1 MNAHLSYTDILKKY
15 QSGEI
20 LFRDEIKT
28 ILKSQNIKIVVL
40 DDDPTGIQTVHGCL
54 LLTKWD
60 KKNLYKAFSHKSPVF
75 YILTNTRSMA
85 GDDASLVTRQVM
97 KAVIEGNENN
107 FKLIFI
113 SRSDSTLRGHFPLE
127 PEIMLDELD
136 QSGNKV
142 SLPVFFIPSFFEA
155 GRMTIDGVH
164 YMRSGD
170 DLIPVSET
178 EFASDNVFG
187 YKNSDLTEYI
197 IEKSKG
203 SISKEETGRIS
214 LEDLSTGDYNK
225 LPDSSR
231 EPNLNTSSTGKSSVS
246 YRNGGDPDVMQP
258 RMPAPESGLR
268 FSLQSFEK
276 FLKLKYVIVDAIDYN
291 YLNIFSKSFLEWF
304 SGMDSYAVFRTSSS
318 LPKAIGGIDDIEL
331 LNGKSL
337 GTSGETGLI
346 VVGSHVGKSSSQLA
360 VLLKDEEIK
369 GVEVDIEKAIAEDW
383 NYMDD
388 IIRKIDII
396 RADGKTPAIYTSR
409 KEKRMDDEKE
419 RLLAG
424 LRISDFLVSLV
435 KKLPYKPAYILAK
448 GGITSF
454 DIMKKSLEIGISEV
468 LGQIIP
474 GVPVIKTDS
483 ANRFPDIPYI
493 IFPGNV
499 GDEDSL
505 KKVCHLLK

>member
-54 LLTKWD
+54 LLTEWKD
-60 KKNLYKAFSHKSPVF
+60 KNLEKAFSHESPVF
-75 YILTNTRSMA
+75 YILTNTRSMT
-85 GDDASLVTRQVM
+85 GDDASLVTRKVM
-97 KAVIEGNENN
+97 KAVIEGNKNN
-107 FKLIFI
+107 FKLVFI

-127 PEIMLDELD
+127 PEIMLNELEL
-136 QSGNKV
+136 SGNKV

-164 YMRSGD
+164 YMKTGD
-170 DLIPVSET
+170 NLIPVSET

-203 SISKEETGRIS
+203 SISKNETGRIS
-214 LEDLSTGDYNK
+214 LEDLRTGNS
-225 LPDSSR
+225 PDSLVQCSQSGSMLISDR
-231 EPNLNTSSTGKSSVS
+231 VLN
-246 YRNGGDPDVMQP
+246 Y
-258 RMPAPESGLR
+258 
-268 FSLQSFEK
+268 
-276 FLKLKYVIVDAIDYN
+276 KYVIVDAINYN

-318 LPKAIGGIDDIEL
+318 LPKALSGIDDIEL
-331 LNGKSL
+331 LNGNSL
-337 GTSGETGLI
+337 STSGETGLI

-360 VLLKDEEIK
+360 VLLEDEEVEGI
-369 GVEVDIEKAIAEDW
+369 EVDIEKAIAGDW
-383 NYMDD
+383 NYIDD
-388 IIRKIDII
+388 IIRKIEII

-409 KEKRMDDEKE
+409 KEKRMDDENE

-424 LRISDFLVSLV
+424 RKISDYLVSLV

-454 DIMKKSLEIGISEV
+454 DIMKKSLEIEMAEV
-468 LGQIIP
+468 LGQIIA

-483 ANRFPDIPYI
+483 ANRFPDMPYI

-505 KKVCHLLK
+505 KRVYILLR